1 MIRRPPR
8 STLFPYTT
16 LFRSRAVDL
25 GQPLVD
31 RCQDR
36 VGREALSNALFERL
50 EHREDRAFVG
60 GERQRCS
67 VEAGKCGGRVNS
79 RRGGQDLVYLARH
92 GVGSGERGAGRQLKD
107 RDEIAL
113 VELWDEAGGGA
124 AELQAGERG
133 QTGVNNQYN
142 RARANQ
148 ATSELTEPHGQPFE
162 AAIEGREEPCDEPRQ
177 Q

>member
-67 VEAGKCGGRVNS
+67 VEAGKCGGRVKAP
-79 RRGGQDLVYLARH
+79 RGGPEVVYAARH
-92 GVGSGERGAGRQLKD
+92 GVG
-107 RDEIAL
+107 
-113 VELWDEAGGGA
+113 WGGGGGWA
-124 AELQAGERG
+124 Q
-133 QTGVNNQYN
+133 V
-142 RARANQ
+142 
-148 ATSELTEPHGQPFE
+148 
-162 AAIEGREEPCDEPRQ
+162 
-177 Q
+177 